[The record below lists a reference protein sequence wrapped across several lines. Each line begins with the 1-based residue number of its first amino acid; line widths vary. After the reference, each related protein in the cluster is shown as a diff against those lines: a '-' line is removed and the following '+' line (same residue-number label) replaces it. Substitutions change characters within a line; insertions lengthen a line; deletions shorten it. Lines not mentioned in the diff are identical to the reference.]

1 MEGLGDVPDARR
13 DRRTGS
19 AERDNVERLAERDE
33 RANETVDI
41 ATDTGSGGYERPAV
55 DSDAEIYRI
64 SICSRRTGRSMRS
77 QMSRIWRSMLPLT
90 AALLR
95 MTSSI
100 ACRSMACAR

>member
-1 MEGLGDVPDARR
+1 MEGLGDVADAGG
-13 DRRTGS
+13 DRRRARA

-33 RANETVDI
+33 RADKTLNIT
-41 ATDTGSGGYERPAV
+41 TDTGSGRDERPAV

-64 SICSRRTGRSMRS
+64 SMCSRRTGRSMRP

-95 MTSSI
+95 ITSS
-100 ACRSMACAR
+100 MA